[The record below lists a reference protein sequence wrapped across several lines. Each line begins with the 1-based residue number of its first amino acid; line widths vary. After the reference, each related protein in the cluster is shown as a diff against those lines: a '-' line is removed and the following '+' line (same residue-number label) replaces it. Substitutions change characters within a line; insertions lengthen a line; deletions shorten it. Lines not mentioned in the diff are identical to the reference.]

1 MLYTNNTL
9 RKLEL
14 EGNLMGPK
22 SATEMGKV
30 LKVNKGL
37 VALDLGS
44 NQLTMDG
51 QEMHGIYELAESLK
65 SNETLLS
72 LNLSNNQMDQKCGEL
87 FREALQVNQSLIDFD
102 YSNNKYISL
111 EDSRAIQESLR
122 RNKAAYDAERL
133 KEWKERKGMRTED
146 EGLKKVY
153 LEQQAAK
160 EQSRME
166 EEGREVQEEEL
177 NAKWKKFMLETEIEK

>member
-1 MLYTNNTL
+1 
-9 RKLEL
+9 
-14 EGNLMGPK
+14 
-22 SATEMGKV
+22 
-30 LKVNKGL
+30 
-37 VALDLGS
+37 
-44 NQLTMDG
+44 MDG

-153 LEQQAAK
+153 LE
-160 EQSRME
+160 
-166 EEGREVQEEEL
+166 
-177 NAKWKKFMLETEIEK
+177 